1 MTQDNSK
8 DNSANKYTNKY
19 TKKTSIKKILL
30 LLCNIIMIVE
40 AILSSYSYSITTRN
54 KSVALRLDNFCN
66 STDSMKQLTESYLY
80 AEKGYVEN
88 WAYYISSNNMTIDE
102 AIKFVQNINT

>member
-19 TKKTSIKKILL
+19 TKKTSIKKFLL
-30 LLCNIIMIVE
+30 LLYNIIIIVV
-40 AILSSYSYSITTRN
+40 AILSSYSYSITTEN
-54 KSVALRLDNFCN
+54 KSIALRLDNFCN

-80 AEKGYVEN
+80 AEKGCVPIIHTPCN
-88 WAYYISSNNMTIDE
+88 
-102 AIKFVQNINT
+102 

>member
-19 TKKTSIKKILL
+19 TKKTSIKKFLL
-30 LLCNIIMIVE
+30 LLYNIIIIVV
-40 AILSSYSYSITTRN
+40 AILSSYSYSITTVN
-54 KSVALRLDNFCN
+54 KSIALRLDNFCN

-80 AEKGYVEN
+80 A
-88 WAYYISSNNMTIDE
+88 
-102 AIKFVQNINT
+102 

>member
-19 TKKTSIKKILL
+19 TKKTSIKKFLL
-30 LLCNIIMIVE
+30 LLYNIIIIVV
-40 AILSSYSYSITTRN
+40 AILSSYSYSITTEN
-54 KSVALRLDNFCN
+54 KSIALRLDNFCN

-80 AEKGYVEN
+80 GDVV
-88 WAYYISSNNMTIDE
+88 I
-102 AIKFVQNINT
+102 